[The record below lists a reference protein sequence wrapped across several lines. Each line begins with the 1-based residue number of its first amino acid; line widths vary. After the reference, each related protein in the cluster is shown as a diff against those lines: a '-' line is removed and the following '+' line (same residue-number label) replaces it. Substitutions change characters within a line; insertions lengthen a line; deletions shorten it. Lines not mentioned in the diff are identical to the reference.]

1 MKIAIIGAGIGG
13 LAAALALAQAGFAV
27 EVYERA
33 PALVDQGAGITMAP
47 NATRVLF
54 HLGLESALLS
64 TAASPEATEYRHYRT
79 GEVLMRIDHRDSR
92 ARYGFPHLRF
102 HRWDLLE
109 AMATRL
115 ARIAPGA
122 LRVGRKLD
130 GLRFAGRSVVMSFA
144 DGQAVP
150 ADLVVA
156 ADGIRS
162 AVRDILFGPTSATFT
177 GFVAWRGL
185 VPTAHLPPALSDS
198 VVSFGNGRNIVRYPV
213 RRGELVNFVAAARR
227 DSWEAEGWTIPAS
240 HGELISEFSE
250 FDEGTRALI
259 SRPVHGSLFKW
270 GLFGRE
276 PLPSWCLRRVAL
288 LGDAAHP
295 MLPFVGQGGAMAIED
310 AMVLARTL
318 SLETDP
324 ERALARYQDA
334 RRPRVLAT
342 TERAA
347 NQGRMWDGEPNAD
360 NLDERTSAF
369 SYDAVSGPV

>member
-1 MKIAIIGAGIGG
+1 VKIAIIGAGIGG

-92 ARYGFPHLRF
+92 ARYGYPHLRF

-144 DGQAVP
+144 DGQAIP

-240 HGELISEFSE
+240 HGELISESPSSTRGHGPSSVGRNMVLCSNGACLDGNRCRHGVSDASRSSATRRIRCCRSLGKVERWRSKTRWFS
-250 FDEGTRALI
+250 RALCPWSPI
-259 SRPVHGSLFKW
+259 PSARLPVT
-270 GLFGRE
+270 
-276 PLPSWCLRRVAL
+276 
-288 LGDAAHP
+288 
-295 MLPFVGQGGAMAIED
+295 
-310 AMVLARTL
+310 RT
-318 SLETDP
+318 
-324 ERALARYQDA
+324 RDA
-334 RRPRVLAT
+334 RAH
-342 TERAA
+342 
-347 NQGRMWDGEPNAD
+347 
-360 NLDERTSAF
+360 
-369 SYDAVSGPV
+369 